1 MDFLQR
7 RKKDL
12 NTFALEVGRDFG
24 AVQPGQR
31 TEHRENHDRRNGVKT
46 KPLPEC
52 RRPETDRVTQAVEL
66 QSKITGRL
74 G

>member
-24 AVQPGQR
+24 
-31 TEHRENHDRRNGVKT
+31 
-46 KPLPEC
+46 L
-52 RRPETDRVTQAVEL
+52 ETVACLDRVPVVWLA
-66 QSKITGRL
+66 R
-74 G
+74 